1 LQFPE
6 RQVEAELLDQLPP
19 DDRRARAARA
29 DLRRIHRV
37 MGTLGIL
44 RDAIARLALPAP
56 PRRILELGAGDGS
69 LMLRL
74 ARALRWSDVELTLL
88 DRQDLLDAGRR
99 RAFEACG
106 WRVRALPCEVFDWAR
121 SAPGPK
127 YDLVVTTL
135 FLHHF
140 EFSPLRVLC
149 AAVAARTDAFVA
161 CEPRRG
167 RLAVWGSHLVG
178 FLGANAVT
186 RGDAVKSVAAGF
198 ADRELERCWPV
209 APAAAERRW
218 IVEEYETGLFTHCLT
233 AARAR

>member
-1 LQFPE
+1 LRSPE

-19 DDRRARAARA
+19 DDGQARAARA

-106 WRVRALPCEVFDWAR
+106 WRVLPLPCDVFDWAR
-121 SAPGPK
+121 SAPGPH

-140 EFSPLRVLC
+140 EFNPLRVLC
-149 AAVAARTDAFVA
+149 AAVAARTAAFVA

-167 RLAVWGSHLVG
+167 RLAGWGSHLVG
-178 FLGANAVT
+178 LLGANAVT

-209 APAAAERRW
+209 GATAAERRW
-218 IVEEYETGLFTHCLT
+218 IVEEYDAGLFTHCLT
-233 AARAR
+233 AAHAR